1 MKKIL
6 LGITS
11 LSLIG
16 LSIPLI
22 AVSCSGAGKTNFGAT
37 LKTQNFTSIVKP
49 GSKAPGDVN
58 VIDANVNV
66 NAEKMLKEGFFSK
79 VNFTVADLQNDF
91 NKVLTDFYEVY
102 ELETE
107 IAEIELQS
115 VKVKDEIATPT
126 NKNGNREFTIT
137 VSYKSETND
146 QEAIKTKDIIWELKP
161 SFINTNE
168 IKGIKDAI
176 LGANTVNPNID
187 LKDLK
192 EFFLG
197 ENNADDADDIGIF
210 DRVSALNTQENL
222 NNSGVLVG
230 YGITLN
236 DIWKHLIPPT
246 KQKITADTVFVVP
259 SISVNTF
266 LKPTTPPTRSY
277 ELNATNVLT
286 VKKSEFLASFTTALV
301 PTAPDF
307 TKFFVNQA
315 TSILLTPLTP
325 EEVAKIKDI
334 NAEILGDF
342 VKITISWTDVN
353 EIPVAFGIGSALFAP
368 EVPVTPEPPVTPP
381 TNPTV

>member
-22 AVSCSGAGKTNFGAT
+22 ATSCSTEAPTFGSN
-37 LKTQNFTSIVKP
+37 LKTSSFTSIVKQN
-49 GSKAPGDVN
+49 SKAGEEVN
-58 VIDANVNV
+58 IVDANINI

-79 VNFTVADLQNDF
+79 QNFTVDDLQNDF
-91 NKVLTDFYEVY
+91 TKVLTDFYEVY
-102 ELETE
+102 ELETGNT
-107 IAEIELQS
+107 EIELQS
-115 VKVKDEIATPT
+115 IKVDSEVAANTT
-126 NKNGNREFTIT
+126 NGNRQFKII
-137 VSYKSETND
+137 VSYTVETDD
-146 QEAIKTKDIIWELKP
+146 QEQVKTKDITWELKP

-168 IKGIKDAI
+168 IKGIKDSI
-176 LGANTVNPNID
+176 LGANTANPNID

-197 ENNADDADDIGIF
+197 EKEADEDDDIGVF
-210 DRVSALNTQENL
+210 DKVSALNKQENL

-236 DIWKHLIPPT
+236 DIWKHLTGPT
-246 KQKITADTVFVVP
+246 RQTITPDTVFVVP

-277 ELNATNVLT
+277 ELNQANVLKI
-286 VKKSEFLASFTTALV
+286 KKADFLTAFATPMA
-301 PTAPDF
+301 PTATDF
-307 TKFFVNQA
+307 NKFFVDVA
-315 TSILLTPLTP
+315 TSIFATPLTT

-334 NAEILGDF
+334 SAEELGDF
-342 VKITISWTDVN
+342 VKITISWTDTK
-353 EIPVAFGIGSALFAP
+353 EIPVAFGIPSALFAL
-368 EVPVTPEPPVTPP
+368 EVVVPP
-381 TNPTV
+381 TPNPTV